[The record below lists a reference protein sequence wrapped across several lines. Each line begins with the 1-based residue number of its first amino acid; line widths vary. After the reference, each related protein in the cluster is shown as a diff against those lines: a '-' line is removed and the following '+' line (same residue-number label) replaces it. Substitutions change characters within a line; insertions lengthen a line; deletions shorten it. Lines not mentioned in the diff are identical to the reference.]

1 MNQRPARE
9 REQRLGSLAFGF
21 GMPVE
26 AVLVDR
32 VADALREVVFQFDR
46 RHWQTIQEQHEVDAV
61 LVLLG
66 VMHLPDDAQPVCGL
80 PGENVGVHR
89 QSRFELRE
97 RQLPFQAEHLDAMP
111 QDVQRAALIEQIPQA
126 SQQRVSSVSAALV
139 PWFLAIASHA
149 LGCVSC
155 TQAITSSGN
164 NARARS

>member
-32 VADALREVVFQFDR
+32 VADALREVGFQFDR

-97 RQLPFQAEHLDAMP
+97 RQLAAQSQQFDAVP
-111 QDVQRAALIEQIPQA
+111 QHVQRAALIEQIPQA

-139 PWFLAIASHA
+139 PWFLAIAFHA
-149 LGCVSC
+149 LG
-155 TQAITSSGN
+155 
-164 NARARS
+164 